1 MDSREIFI
9 YANLSVRTSGYM
21 RSPDDEEDQDCWDTY
36 GVNSGIRLLCQAP
49 SSDRRY
55 IHSPLS

>member
-36 GVNSGIRLLCQAP
+36 GVNSGIRLLCQG
-49 SSDRRY
+49 SVFRS
-55 IHSPLS
+55 